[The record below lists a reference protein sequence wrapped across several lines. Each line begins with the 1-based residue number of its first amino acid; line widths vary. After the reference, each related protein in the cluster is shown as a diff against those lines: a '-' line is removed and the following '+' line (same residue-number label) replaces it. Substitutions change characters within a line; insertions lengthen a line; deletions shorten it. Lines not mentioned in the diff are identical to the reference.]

1 MSFLAIPAV
10 PYIIT
15 GTVSLLLSYKT
26 YNNYY
31 DNIDIMELERDN
43 KLKNEEEKEK
53 LNGINQ
59 DNNNSSS
66 SSSSFISI
74 DEEKNITVE
83 ELISPIPS
91 PPPLE
96 EINNKLAPI
105 PEESEPEPELPES
118 PALIATVEPEPE
130 LPELQESPPLITTV
144 EPEPE
149 PVPELPVPVLKVPI
163 KSNNLAKK
171 KPRKRRKKRR
181 N

>member
-1 MSFLAIPAV
+1 M
-10 PYIIT
+10 
-15 GTVSLLLSYKT
+15 LLQ
-26 YNNYY
+26 
-31 DNIDIMELERDN
+31 MV
-43 KLKNEEEKEK
+43 EEEKEK

-130 LPELQESPPLITTV
+130 LPPLITTV
-144 EPEPE
+144 EPE

-163 KSNNLAKK
+163 KKKVGLTDGITSMLENLYRLIFCDMFRFKK
-171 KPRKRRKKRR
+171 KGT
-181 N
+181 